1 MNNFDLK
8 NKFAIITGGAQG
20 FGLDIAKRFIKS
32 GCKVRIW
39 DIDETELQKASKEIN
54 SDKLSYDVVDVSN
67 FTQVKNTVDKIA
79 ENYISSCNA
88 KPAFKGYDGFPA
100 TLTVSIDDEIVH
112 GIPKDVVLFEGQIV
126 SIDCG
131 VIKNDFYSDSARTIA
146 VGKISEEKQRLLDV
160 TKKALEIGIKNAVIG
175 NKIFDI
181 SNSIQ
186 EYVESEGFSIVREL
200 VGHGIGRQ
208 LHIKP
213 QVPNFSNPVTADLN
227 VELKEG
233 MCLAIEPM
241 VNVGTRHIK
250 TDRDGWTIRTEDG
263 SASAHF
269 EHSILIT
276 KFQPRILT

>member
-1 MNNFDLK
+1 MVDINNHLEVKALSESCQILSDTLNKVEK
-8 NKFAIITGGAQG
+8 NIFPGQSVI
-20 FGLDIAKRFIKS
+20 
-32 GCKVRIW
+32 
-39 DIDETELQKASKEIN
+39 EL
-54 SDKLSYDVVDVSN
+54 
-67 FTQVKNTVDKIA
+67 DKIA
-79 ENYISSCNA
+79 EDYIISCNA
-88 KPAFKGYDGFPA
+88 KPAFNWYQGFPA

-112 GIPKDVVLFEGQIV
+112 GIPKNMILKEGQIV

-146 VGKISEEKQRLLDV
+146 VGEISDEKQRLLDV
-160 TKKALEIGIKNAVIG
+160 TKKALDIGIQNALVG

-200 VGHGIGRQ
+200 VGHGIGRH

-213 QVPNFSNPVTADLN
+213 QVPNFSIPATPDLD
-227 VELKEG
+227 VVLKEG

-241 VNVGTRHIK
+241 VNVGARHIK
-250 TDRDGWTIRTEDG
+250 TDSDGWTIRTKDG
-263 SASAHF
+263 SSSAHF

>member
-1 MNNFDLK
+1 MVDINNNIEVSALSESCQILSDTLDLVESH
-8 NKFAIITGGAQG
+8 IHPGQ
-20 FGLDIAKRFIKS
+20 S
-32 GCKVRIW
+32 VM
-39 DIDETELQKASKEIN
+39 EL
-54 SDKLSYDVVDVSN
+54 
-67 FTQVKNTVDKIA
+67 DKIA
-79 ENYISSCNA
+79 EKYILSRNA

-112 GIPKDVVLFEGQIV
+112 GIPKDVFLNEGQIV

-131 VIKNDFYSDSARTIA
+131 VIKNDFYSDSARTLP
-146 VGKISEEKQRLLDV
+146 VGLISSDKQKLLDV
-160 TKKALEIGIKNAVIG
+160 TKKALEIGIKNAVVG
-175 NKIFDI
+175 NKVFDI

-186 EYVESEGFSIVREL
+186 QYVESEGFSIVREL

-213 QVPNFSNPVTADLN
+213 QVPNFSDPATTDLN

-241 VNVGTRHIK
+241 VNMGTRHIK
-250 TDRDGWTIRTEDG
+250 TDNDGWTIRTEDG

>member
-1 MNNFDLK
+1 MVDINNNIEVSALSESCQILSDTLDLVESH
-8 NKFAIITGGAQG
+8 IHPGQ
-20 FGLDIAKRFIKS
+20 S
-32 GCKVRIW
+32 VM
-39 DIDETELQKASKEIN
+39 EL
-54 SDKLSYDVVDVSN
+54 
-67 FTQVKNTVDKIA
+67 DKIA
-79 ENYISSCNA
+79 EKYILSRNA

-112 GIPKDVVLFEGQIV
+112 GIPKDVFLNEGQIV

-131 VIKNDFYSDSARTIA
+131 VIKNDFYSDSARTLP
-146 VGKISEEKQRLLDV
+146 VGSISSDKQKLLDV
-160 TKKALEIGIKNAVIG
+160 TKKALEIGIKNAVVG
-175 NKIFDI
+175 NKVFDI

-186 EYVESEGFSIVREL
+186 QYLESEGFSIVREL

-213 QVPNFSNPVTADLN
+213 QVPNFSDPATTDLN

-241 VNVGTRHIK
+241 VNMGTRHIK
-250 TDRDGWTIRTEDG
+250 TDNDGWTIRTEDG

>member
-1 MNNFDLK
+1 MGDINNNIEVSELSESCQILSDTLDLVEK
-8 NKFAIITGGAQG
+8 HIHPGQ
-20 FGLDIAKRFIKS
+20 S
-32 GCKVRIW
+32 VM
-39 DIDETELQKASKEIN
+39 EL
-54 SDKLSYDVVDVSN
+54 
-67 FTQVKNTVDKIA
+67 DKIA
-79 ENYISSCNA
+79 EEYILSCNA

-112 GIPKDVVLFEGQIV
+112 GIPKDVFLNEGQIV

-131 VIKNDFYSDSARTIA
+131 VIKNNFYSDSARTLP
-146 VGKISEEKQRLLDV
+146 VGSISVDKQKLLDV
-160 TKKALEIGIKNAVIG
+160 TKKALEIGIENAVIG

-181 SNSIQ
+181 SNSIL

-200 VGHGIGRQ
+200 VGHGIGRE

-213 QVPNFSNPVTADLN
+213 QVPNFSDPATADLN

-241 VNVGTRHIK
+241 VNMGTRHIK
-250 TDRDGWTIRTEDG
+250 TDSDGWTIRTKDG

>member
-1 MNNFDLK
+1 MVDINNHLEVEALSESCQILSDTLNKVEK
-8 NKFAIITGGAQG
+8 NIFPGQSVI
-20 FGLDIAKRFIKS
+20 
-32 GCKVRIW
+32 
-39 DIDETELQKASKEIN
+39 EL
-54 SDKLSYDVVDVSN
+54 
-67 FTQVKNTVDKIA
+67 DKIA
-79 ENYISSCNA
+79 EDYIISCNA
-88 KPAFKGYDGFPA
+88 KPAFKGYQGFPA

-112 GIPKDVVLFEGQIV
+112 GIPKNIILKEGQII

-146 VGKISEEKQRLLDV
+146 VGKISDEKQKLLDV
-160 TKKALEIGIKNAVIG
+160 TKKALDIGIQNALVG

-213 QVPNFSNPVTADLN
+213 QVPNFSIPATPDLD
-227 VELKEG
+227 VVLKEG

-241 VNVGTRHIK
+241 VNVGSRHIK
-250 TDRDGWTIRTEDG
+250 TDSDGWTIRTKDG
-263 SASAHF
+263 SSSAHF

>member
-1 MNNFDLK
+1 MVDINNHLEVKALSESCQILSDTLNKVEKNIFPGQSVLK
-8 NKFAIITGGAQG
+8 
-20 FGLDIAKRFIKS
+20 L
-32 GCKVRIW
+32 
-39 DIDETELQKASKEIN
+39 
-54 SDKLSYDVVDVSN
+54 
-67 FTQVKNTVDKIA
+67 DKIA
-79 ENYISSCNA
+79 EDYIISCNA
-88 KPAFKGYDGFPA
+88 EPAFKGYNGFPA

-112 GIPKDVVLFEGQIV
+112 GIPKNMILKEGQIV

-146 VGKISEEKQRLLDV
+146 VGKISDEKQRLLDV
-160 TKKALEIGIKNAVIG
+160 TKKALDIGIQNALVG

-208 LHIKP
+208 LHIEP
-213 QVPNFSNPVTADLN
+213 QVPNFSFPATPDLN
-227 VELKEG
+227 VVLKEG

-241 VNVGTRHIK
+241 VNVGARHIK
-250 TDRDGWTIRTEDG
+250 TDSDGWTIRTKDG
-263 SASAHF
+263 SSSAHF

>member
-1 MNNFDLK
+1 MVDINNHLEVKALSESCQILSDTLNKVEK
-8 NKFAIITGGAQG
+8 NIFPGQSVI
-20 FGLDIAKRFIKS
+20 
-32 GCKVRIW
+32 
-39 DIDETELQKASKEIN
+39 EL
-54 SDKLSYDVVDVSN
+54 
-67 FTQVKNTVDKIA
+67 DKIA
-79 ENYISSCNA
+79 EDYIISCNA
-88 KPAFKGYDGFPA
+88 KPAFKGYEGFPS

-112 GIPKDVVLFEGQIV
+112 GIPKNMILKEGQIV

-146 VGKISEEKQRLLDV
+146 VGKISDEKQRLLDV
-160 TKKALEIGIKNAVIG
+160 TKKALDIGIQNALVG

-213 QVPNFSNPVTADLN
+213 QVPNFSIPATPDLD
-227 VELKEG
+227 VVLKEG

-241 VNVGTRHIK
+241 VNVGARHIK
-250 TDRDGWTIRTEDG
+250 TDSDGWTIRTKDG
-263 SASAHF
+263 SSSAHF

>member
-1 MNNFDLK
+1 MVDINNHIEVA
-8 NKFAIITGGAQG
+8 AISDSCQILSDTLNLVEKHIRPGQSV
-20 FGLDIAKRFIKS
+20 I
-32 GCKVRIW
+32 
-39 DIDETELQKASKEIN
+39 EL
-54 SDKLSYDVVDVSN
+54 
-67 FTQVKNTVDKIA
+67 DKIA
-79 ENYISSCNA
+79 ENYILSRNA

-100 TLTVSIDDEIVH
+100 SLTVSIDDEIVH
-112 GIPKDVVLFEGQIV
+112 GIPKDVFLSEGQIV

-131 VIKNDFYSDSARTIA
+131 VIKNDFYSDSARTLP
-146 VGKISEEKQRLLDV
+146 VGSISKDKQRLLDV
-160 TKKALEIGIKNAVIG
+160 TRKALDIGIENAVVG
-175 NKIFDI
+175 NKVFNI

-208 LHIKP
+208 LHITP
-213 QVPNFSNPVTADLN
+213 QIPNFSNPVTMDLN

-241 VNVGTRHIK
+241 VNMGSRHIK
-250 TDRDGWTIRTEDG
+250 TDSDGWTIRTEDG
-263 SASAHF
+263 NASAHF

>member
-1 MNNFDLK
+1 MVDINNNFEVSAISESCQILSDTLDLVEK
-8 NKFAIITGGAQG
+8 HISPGQSVME
-20 FGLDIAKRFIKS
+20 LD
-32 GCKVRIW
+32 
-39 DIDETELQKASKEIN
+39 N
-54 SDKLSYDVVDVSN
+54 
-67 FTQVKNTVDKIA
+67 IA
-79 ENYISSCNA
+79 ENYIISCNA
-88 KPAFKGYDGFPA
+88 KPAFKGYNGFPA

-112 GIPKDVVLFEGQIV
+112 GIPKDMFLEEGQII

-131 VIKNDFYSDSARTIA
+131 VIKNDFYSDSARTLP
-146 VGKISEEKQRLLDV
+146 VGKITRDKQKLLDV
-160 TKKALEIGIKNAVIG
+160 TKKALDIGIENAVLG

-213 QVPNFSNPVTADLN
+213 QVPNFSNPATSDLN
-227 VELKEG
+227 IELKEG

-241 VNVGTRHIK
+241 VNMGTRYIK
-250 TDRDGWTIRTEDG
+250 TDSDGWTIRTEDG
-263 SASAHF
+263 NASAHF

>member
-1 MNNFDLK
+1 MVDINNHLEVKALSESCQILSDTLNKVEK
-8 NKFAIITGGAQG
+8 NIFPGQSV
-20 FGLDIAKRFIKS
+20 L
-32 GCKVRIW
+32 
-39 DIDETELQKASKEIN
+39 EL
-54 SDKLSYDVVDVSN
+54 
-67 FTQVKNTVDKIA
+67 DKIA
-79 ENYISSCNA
+79 EDYIISCNA

-112 GIPKDVVLFEGQIV
+112 GIPKNMILKEGQIV

-146 VGKISEEKQRLLDV
+146 VGKISDEKQRLLDV
-160 TKKALEIGIKNAVIG
+160 TKKALDIGIQNALVG

-208 LHIKP
+208 LHLKP
-213 QVPNFSNPVTADLN
+213 QVPNFSFPATPDLD
-227 VELKEG
+227 VVLKEG

-241 VNVGTRHIK
+241 VNVGARHIK
-250 TDRDGWTIRTEDG
+250 TDSDGWTIRTKDG
-263 SASAHF
+263 SSSAHF

>member
-1 MNNFDLK
+1 MVDINNHLEVKALSVSCQILSDTLNKVEK
-8 NKFAIITGGAQG
+8 NIFPGQSV
-20 FGLDIAKRFIKS
+20 L
-32 GCKVRIW
+32 
-39 DIDETELQKASKEIN
+39 EL
-54 SDKLSYDVVDVSN
+54 
-67 FTQVKNTVDKIA
+67 DKIA
-79 ENYISSCNA
+79 EDYIISCNA

-112 GIPKDVVLFEGQIV
+112 GIPKNVIIKEGQIV

-146 VGKISEEKQRLLDV
+146 VGKISDEKQKLLDV
-160 TKKALEIGIKNAVIG
+160 TKKALDIGIQNALVG

-213 QVPNFSNPVTADLN
+213 QVPNFSIPATPDLD
-227 VELKEG
+227 VVLKEG

-241 VNVGTRHIK
+241 VNVGARHIK
-250 TDRDGWTIRTEDG
+250 TDSDGWTIRTKDG
-263 SASAHF
+263 SSSAHF

>member
-1 MNNFDLK
+1 MVDINNHLEVKALSESCQILSDTLNMVEK
-8 NKFAIITGGAQG
+8 NIFPGQSV
-20 FGLDIAKRFIKS
+20 L
-32 GCKVRIW
+32 
-39 DIDETELQKASKEIN
+39 EL
-54 SDKLSYDVVDVSN
+54 
-67 FTQVKNTVDKIA
+67 DKIA
-79 ENYISSCNA
+79 EDYITSCNA

-112 GIPKDVVLFEGQIV
+112 GIPKNMILKEGQIV

-146 VGKISEEKQRLLDV
+146 IGKISDEKQRLLDV
-160 TKKALEIGIKNAVIG
+160 TKKALDIGIQNALVG

-200 VGHGIGRQ
+200 VGHGIGRH

-213 QVPNFSNPVTADLN
+213 QVPNFSIPATPDLD
-227 VELKEG
+227 VVLKEG

-241 VNVGTRHIK
+241 VNVGARHIK
-250 TDRDGWTIRTEDG
+250 TDSDGWTIRTKDG
-263 SASAHF
+263 SSSAHF

>member
-1 MNNFDLK
+1 MVDINNHLEVKALSESCQILSDTLNKVEK
-8 NKFAIITGGAQG
+8 NIFPGQSVI
-20 FGLDIAKRFIKS
+20 
-32 GCKVRIW
+32 
-39 DIDETELQKASKEIN
+39 EL
-54 SDKLSYDVVDVSN
+54 
-67 FTQVKNTVDKIA
+67 DKIA
-79 ENYISSCNA
+79 EDYIISCNA
-88 KPAFKGYDGFPA
+88 KPAFKGYEGFPA

-112 GIPKDVVLFEGQIV
+112 GIPKDIILKEGQII

-146 VGKISEEKQRLLDV
+146 VGKISDEKQKLLDV
-160 TKKALEIGIKNAVIG
+160 TKKALDIGIQNALVG

-213 QVPNFSNPVTADLN
+213 QVPNFSIPATPDLD
-227 VELKEG
+227 VVLKEG

-241 VNVGTRHIK
+241 VNVGARHIK
-250 TDRDGWTIRTEDG
+250 TDSDGWTIRTKDG
-263 SASAHF
+263 SSSAHF

>member
-1 MNNFDLK
+1 MVDINNHLEVEALSESCQILSDTLNKVEK
-8 NKFAIITGGAQG
+8 NIFPGQSVI
-20 FGLDIAKRFIKS
+20 
-32 GCKVRIW
+32 
-39 DIDETELQKASKEIN
+39 EL
-54 SDKLSYDVVDVSN
+54 
-67 FTQVKNTVDKIA
+67 DKIA
-79 ENYISSCNA
+79 EDYIISCNA
-88 KPAFKGYDGFPA
+88 KPAFKGYEGFPA

-112 GIPKDVVLFEGQIV
+112 GIPKNMILKEGQIV

-146 VGKISEEKQRLLDV
+146 VGKISDEKQKLLDV
-160 TKKALEIGIKNAVIG
+160 TKKALDIGIQNALVG

-213 QVPNFSNPVTADLN
+213 QVPNFSIPATPDLD
-227 VELKEG
+227 VVLKEG

-241 VNVGTRHIK
+241 VNVGSRHIK
-250 TDRDGWTIRTEDG
+250 TDSDGWTIRTKDG
-263 SASAHF
+263 SSSAHF

>member
-1 MNNFDLK
+1 MVDINNHLEVKALSESCQILSDTLNKVEK
-8 NKFAIITGGAQG
+8 NIFPGQSVI
-20 FGLDIAKRFIKS
+20 
-32 GCKVRIW
+32 
-39 DIDETELQKASKEIN
+39 EL
-54 SDKLSYDVVDVSN
+54 
-67 FTQVKNTVDKIA
+67 DKIA
-79 ENYISSCNA
+79 EDYIISCNA
-88 KPAFKGYDGFPA
+88 KPAFKGYEGFPS

-112 GIPKDVVLFEGQIV
+112 GIPKNMILKEGQII

-131 VIKNDFYSDSARTIA
+131 VIKNDFYSDSARTIP
-146 VGKISEEKQRLLDV
+146 VGKISDEKQKLLDV
-160 TKKALEIGIKNAVIG
+160 TKKALDIGIQNALVG

-213 QVPNFSNPVTADLN
+213 QVPNFSIPATPDLD
-227 VELKEG
+227 VVLKEG

-241 VNVGTRHIK
+241 VNVGARHIK
-250 TDRDGWTIRTEDG
+250 TDSDGWTIRTKDG
-263 SASAHF
+263 SSSAHF

>member
-1 MNNFDLK
+1 MVDINNNIEVSAISESCQILSDTLDLVEK
-8 NKFAIITGGAQG
+8 HIHPGQ
-20 FGLDIAKRFIKS
+20 S
-32 GCKVRIW
+32 VM
-39 DIDETELQKASKEIN
+39 EL
-54 SDKLSYDVVDVSN
+54 
-67 FTQVKNTVDKIA
+67 DKIA
-79 ENYISSCNA
+79 EEYILSCNA

-112 GIPKDVVLFEGQIV
+112 GIPKDVFLNEGQIV

-131 VIKNDFYSDSARTIA
+131 VIKNNFYSDSARTLP
-146 VGKISEEKQRLLDV
+146 VGSISVDKQKLLDV
-160 TKKALEIGIKNAVIG
+160 TKKALEIGIENAVIG

-200 VGHGIGRQ
+200 VGHGIGRE

-213 QVPNFSNPVTADLN
+213 QVPNFSDPFTADLN

-241 VNVGTRHIK
+241 VNMGTRHIK
-250 TDRDGWTIRTEDG
+250 TDSDGWTIRTKDG

>member
-1 MNNFDLK
+1 MVDINNHLEVEALSESCQILSDTLNKVEK
-8 NKFAIITGGAQG
+8 NIFPGQSV
-20 FGLDIAKRFIKS
+20 L
-32 GCKVRIW
+32 
-39 DIDETELQKASKEIN
+39 EL
-54 SDKLSYDVVDVSN
+54 
-67 FTQVKNTVDKIA
+67 DKIA
-79 ENYISSCNA
+79 EDYIISCNA

-112 GIPKDVVLFEGQIV
+112 GIPKNIILKEGQII

-146 VGKISEEKQRLLDV
+146 IGKISDEKQKLLDV
-160 TKKALEIGIKNAVIG
+160 TKKALDIGIQNALVG

-213 QVPNFSNPVTADLN
+213 QVPNFSIPATPDLD
-227 VELKEG
+227 VVLKEG

-241 VNVGTRHIK
+241 VNVGSRHIK
-250 TDRDGWTIRTEDG
+250 TDSDGWTIRTKDG
-263 SASAHF
+263 SSSAHF

>member
-1 MNNFDLK
+1 M
-8 NKFAIITGGAQG
+8 AIKIT
-20 FGLDIAKRFIKS
+20 IIKS
-32 GCKVRIW
+32 TVQTKLRQKLLKCNLCLITNAHK
-39 DIDETELQKASKEIN
+39 DLTE
-54 SDKLSYDVVDVSN
+54 
-67 FTQVKNTVDKIA
+67 
-79 ENYISSCNA
+79 
-88 KPAFKGYDGFPA
+88 
-100 TLTVSIDDEIVH
+100 TVS
-112 GIPKDVVLFEGQIV
+112 
-126 SIDCG
+126 
-131 VIKNDFYSDSARTIA
+131 
-146 VGKISEEKQRLLDV
+146 
-160 TKKALEIGIKNAVIG
+160 KALEIGIENAVVG

-200 VGHGIGRQ
+200 VGHGIGRE

-213 QVPNFSNPVTADLN
+213 QVPNFSDPATADLN

-241 VNVGTRHIK
+241 VNMGTRHIK
-250 TDRDGWTIRTEDG
+250 TDSDGWTIRTKDG

>member
-1 MNNFDLK
+1 MVDINNNFEVSAISESCQILSDTLDLVEK
-8 NKFAIITGGAQG
+8 HISPGQ
-20 FGLDIAKRFIKS
+20 S
-32 GCKVRIW
+32 VM
-39 DIDETELQKASKEIN
+39 EL
-54 SDKLSYDVVDVSN
+54 
-67 FTQVKNTVDKIA
+67 DKIA
-79 ENYISSCNA
+79 ENYIISCNA
-88 KPAFKGYDGFPA
+88 RPAFKGYNGFPA

-112 GIPKDVVLFEGQIV
+112 GIPKDMFLEEGQII

-131 VIKNDFYSDSARTIA
+131 VIKNDFYSDSARTLP
-146 VGKISEEKQRLLDV
+146 VGRISRDKQKLLDV
-160 TKKALEIGIKNAVIG
+160 TKKALDIGIENAVLG
-175 NKIFDI
+175 NRIFDI

-213 QVPNFSNPVTADLN
+213 QVPNFSNPATSDLN
-227 VELKEG
+227 IELKEG

-241 VNVGTRHIK
+241 VNMGTRYIK
-250 TDRDGWTIRTEDG
+250 TDSDGWTIRTEDG
-263 SASAHF
+263 NASAHF

>member
-1 MNNFDLK
+1 MVDINNHLEVKALSESCQILSDTLNMVEK
-8 NKFAIITGGAQG
+8 NIFPGQSV
-20 FGLDIAKRFIKS
+20 L
-32 GCKVRIW
+32 
-39 DIDETELQKASKEIN
+39 EL
-54 SDKLSYDVVDVSN
+54 
-67 FTQVKNTVDKIA
+67 DKIA
-79 ENYISSCNA
+79 EDYITSCNA

-112 GIPKDVVLFEGQIV
+112 GIPKNMILKEGQIV

-146 VGKISEEKQRLLDV
+146 IGKISDEKQRLLDV
-160 TKKALEIGIKNAVIG
+160 TKKALDIGIQNALVG

-213 QVPNFSNPVTADLN
+213 QVPNFSIPATPDLD
-227 VELKEG
+227 VVLKEG

-241 VNVGTRHIK
+241 VNVGARHIK
-250 TDRDGWTIRTEDG
+250 TDSDGWTIRTKDG
-263 SASAHF
+263 SSSAHF

>member
-1 MNNFDLK
+1 MVDINNNSEVSAISESCQILSDTLDLVEK
-8 NKFAIITGGAQG
+8 HISPGQ
-20 FGLDIAKRFIKS
+20 S
-32 GCKVRIW
+32 VM
-39 DIDETELQKASKEIN
+39 EL
-54 SDKLSYDVVDVSN
+54 
-67 FTQVKNTVDKIA
+67 DKIA
-79 ENYISSCNA
+79 ENYIISCNA
-88 KPAFKGYDGFPA
+88 RPAFKGYNGFPA

-112 GIPKDVVLFEGQIV
+112 GIPKDMFLEEGQII

-131 VIKNDFYSDSARTIA
+131 VIKNDFYSDSARTLP
-146 VGKISEEKQRLLDV
+146 VGRISRDKQKLLDV
-160 TKKALEIGIKNAVIG
+160 TKKALDIGIENAVLG
-175 NKIFDI
+175 NRIFDI

-213 QVPNFSNPVTADLN
+213 QVPNFSNPVTSDLN
-227 VELKEG
+227 IELKEG

-241 VNVGTRHIK
+241 VNMGTRYIK
-250 TDRDGWTIRTEDG
+250 TDSDGWTIRTEDG
-263 SASAHF
+263 NASAHF

>member
-1 MNNFDLK
+1 MVDINNHLEVKALSESCQILSDTLNKVEK
-8 NKFAIITGGAQG
+8 NIFPGQSV
-20 FGLDIAKRFIKS
+20 L
-32 GCKVRIW
+32 
-39 DIDETELQKASKEIN
+39 EL
-54 SDKLSYDVVDVSN
+54 
-67 FTQVKNTVDKIA
+67 DKIA
-79 ENYISSCNA
+79 EDYIISCNA

-112 GIPKDVVLFEGQIV
+112 GIPKNIILKEGQII

-146 VGKISEEKQRLLDV
+146 VGKISDEKQKLLDV
-160 TKKALEIGIKNAVIG
+160 TKKALDIGIQNALVG

-213 QVPNFSNPVTADLN
+213 QVPNFSIPATPDLD
-227 VELKEG
+227 VVLKEG

-241 VNVGTRHIK
+241 VNVGARHIK
-250 TDRDGWTIRTEDG
+250 TDSDGWTIRTKDG
-263 SASAHF
+263 SSSAHF

>member
-1 MNNFDLK
+1 MVDINNHLEVDALSESCQILSDTLNKVEK
-8 NKFAIITGGAQG
+8 NIFPGQSV
-20 FGLDIAKRFIKS
+20 L
-32 GCKVRIW
+32 
-39 DIDETELQKASKEIN
+39 EL
-54 SDKLSYDVVDVSN
+54 
-67 FTQVKNTVDKIA
+67 DKIA
-79 ENYISSCNA
+79 EDYIISCNA

-112 GIPKDVVLFEGQIV
+112 GIPKNMILKEGQIV

-146 VGKISEEKQRLLDV
+146 VGKISDEKQRLLDV
-160 TKKALEIGIKNAVIG
+160 TKKALDIGIQNALVG
-175 NKIFDI
+175 NKIFYI

-213 QVPNFSNPVTADLN
+213 QVPNLSIPATPDLD
-227 VELKEG
+227 VVLKEG

-241 VNVGTRHIK
+241 VNVGARHIK
-250 TDRDGWTIRTEDG
+250 TDSDGWTIRTKDG
-263 SASAHF
+263 SSSAHF